1 MARVQY
7 WTVTI
12 LCIRFHGGSYKIAR
26 GYVVVCK
33 ITWTVPNRTPN
44 YIEIECTW
52 NSYPDL
58 SVSCRVYSYYPLYP
72 PHPDVPVDVEHFDIH
87 CRLPVTPH
95 LMILPSDLRCFIKVI
110 WLILWLIAIVVVH
123 CPQKS
128 EPPKHFATATT
139 NLHRF
144 GCNFTHTR
152 RHLFLSSTPSFI
164 RIPYSVYEIFNSFK
178 LLSQISVTNT
188 ASHSFSLWLLHLPV
202 PAGQYQSPLCPWD
215 GCTTVSWDA
224 RLHQPTGLATEK
236 SRSQSGGLCDLGH
249 SAGTSTA
256 ARSVTST
263 IWKNDWLKSGAVLI
277 KTLLTDQWISGMID
291 CINVYARK
299 GDTSNIWF
307 EHFDCSD
314 WHQLCWKIMTCG

>member
-188 ASHSFSLWLLHLPV
+188 ASHSFSLWWLLHLT
-202 PAGQYQSPLCPWD
+202 AGQYPSPP
-215 GCTTVSWDA
+215 TVPMR
-224 RLHQPTGLATEK
+224 RLRYCQLRHPTSSAHWIGHWTVQI
-236 SRSQSGGLCDLGH
+236 QSGGLCYLGH
-249 SAGTSTA
+249 SAGTSLPLPHLWHQPSERTTDWRVA
-256 ARSVTST
+256 LFWSEHYWQSSESVARST
-263 IWKNDWLKSGAVLI
+263 A
-277 KTLLTDQWISGMID
+277 
-291 CINVYARK
+291 
-299 GDTSNIWF
+299 
-307 EHFDCSD
+307 
-314 WHQLCWKIMTCG
+314 